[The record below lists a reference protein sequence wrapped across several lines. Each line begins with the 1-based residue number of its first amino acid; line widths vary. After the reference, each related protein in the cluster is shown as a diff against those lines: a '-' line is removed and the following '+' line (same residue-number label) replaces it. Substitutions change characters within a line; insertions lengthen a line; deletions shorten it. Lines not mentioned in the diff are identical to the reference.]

1 MLVQEPSATDPHT
14 DSAHDLRVLL
24 QNIPGKKQC
33 RPQTSTK
40 YTCSQ
45 KMHQQNNVNLLMP
58 LFFLSLSLADFDCT
72 QMPPH
77 GFVRCAHYAHFIIS
91 IPHPLLLYIYIIL
104 VASGFLFLV
113 AMPFVLV
120 AKNQKK
126 KTLCII
132 LRLCWK
138 GTAQPSPLRGRRVTE
153 VM

>member
-58 LFFLSLSLADFDCT
+58 LFFLSLSLS
-72 QMPPH
+72 
-77 GFVRCAHYAHFIIS
+77 RIS
-91 IPHPLLLYIYIIL
+91 TALKCLPTVLCGALIMLISSSQFHIPCYYIYIIL

-126 KTLCII
+126 TSLHHFASVLERHCSAIAFE
-132 LRLCWK
+132 R
-138 GTAQPSPLRGRRVTE
+138 S
-153 VM
+153 